1 MDLKIIGLSALI
13 NAALTIVLS
22 LIFFPLLVLG
32 PLIGGFLASY
42 LSKGYED
49 YDKMDE
55 KDGMVVGAISGLIGG
70 LIIGLLSIMGI
81 GDIIGTLGVIYT
93 DNTLINAYII
103 IQLSLIISFILGLVG
118 GVIGVLIKSKSS
130 IKEMN
135 MFN

>member
-1 MDLKIIGLSALI
+1 MDLKIIGLSALV

-22 LIFFPLLVLG
+22 IIFFPLLVLG
-32 PLIGGFLASY
+32 PLTGGFLASY

-70 LIIGLLSIMGI
+70 LIIGLLSILGI

-118 GVIGVLIKSKSS
+118 GVIGVLIKK
-130 IKEMN
+130 
-135 MFN
+135 

>member
-118 GVIGVLIKSKSS
+118 GVIGVLIKK
-130 IKEMN
+130 
-135 MFN
+135 